1 MQELKSKQDVKVFI
15 LHLMDNITQ
24 PLTLTEINEM
34 AMQDD
39 FIRAL
44 DFAECFSELVDTE
57 NIAVEDESS
66 EGEPRYVIT
75 DRGHQVVLALMST
88 LSGFVRAKSLK
99 SAMRYLSFTQ
109 RGAEVESVVVNE
121 GKKSRLKCSVKEEG
135 ERVFTLEIALDN
147 EYQLELMRH
156 GFDQD
161 PERIYKAVLAILSGE
176 TGYLGI

>member
-15 LHLMDNITQ
+15 LHLMDNISD

-39 FIRAL
+39 FIRAI
-44 DFAECFSELVDTE
+44 DFAECFSELIDTD
-57 NIAVEDESS
+57 NIALIENQDDET
-66 EGEPRYVIT
+66 RYVIT
-75 DRGHQVVLALMST
+75 DRGHQVVLALKST

-99 SAMRYLSFTQ
+99 SAMRYLSFTK
-109 RGAEVESVVVNE
+109 RGAEVESVVTNE
-121 GKKSRLKCSVKEEG
+121 GKKSRLSCRIKESG
-135 ERVFTLEIALDN
+135 EEIFTLELSLDN

-156 GFDQD
+156 GFEQD

>member
-15 LHLMDNITQ
+15 LHLLDNISQ

-44 DFAECFSELVDTE
+44 DFAECFSELIDTD
-57 NIAVEDESS
+57 NIKAMDEGD
-66 EGEPRYVIT
+66 GEEKYIIT
-75 DRGHQVVLALMST
+75 DRGHQVVLALKST

-99 SAMRYLSFTQ
+99 SAMRYLSFTK
-109 RGAEVESVVVNE
+109 RGAEVESVVTNE
-121 GKKSRLKCSVKEEG
+121 GKKSRLNCKVKEKG
-135 ERVFTLEIALDN
+135 ETVFSLEIALDN

>member
-15 LHLMDNITQ
+15 LHLLDNIAQ
-24 PLTLTEINEM
+24 PLTFTEINEIV
-34 AMQDD
+34 MQDD

-57 NIAVEDESS
+57 NIAVI
-66 EGEPRYVIT
+66 EGDGETKYKIT
-75 DRGHQVVLALMST
+75 DRGHQVVLGLKST
-88 LSGFVRAKSLK
+88 LSGFIRAKSLK

-109 RGAEVESVVVNE
+109 RGAEVESVVINE
-121 GKKSRLKCSVKEEG
+121 GKKSRLCCKVKEEG
-135 ERVFTLEIALDN
+135 ETVFSLEVALDN
-147 EYQLELMRH
+147 EYQLEIMRH

-161 PERIYKAVLAILSGE
+161 PERIYKAILAILSCE

>member
-15 LHLMDNITQ
+15 LHLMDNISQ

-44 DFAECFSELVDTE
+44 DFAECFSELIDTE
-57 NIAVEDESS
+57 NISVIEGEDEAL
-66 EGEPRYVIT
+66 YAIT
-75 DRGHQVVLALMST
+75 DRGHQVVMALKNT
-88 LSGFVRAKSLK
+88 LSGFVRGKSLK
-99 SAMRYLSFTQ
+99 SAMRYLSFAQ
-109 RGAEVESVVVNE
+109 RGAELETSIINE
-121 GKKSRLKCSVKEEG
+121 GKKSRLRCKVNEDG
-135 ERVFTLEIALDN
+135 DDVFSIEVSLDN
-147 EYQLELMRH
+147 EYQLEIMRH
-156 GFDQD
+156 NFEQD